1 MPIRYK
7 LTLWYS
13 CILTAIL
20 IVIGIAVYA
29 FLSYSTVKDIKG
41 RINAATA
48 LIAQQFSQSSV
59 FDPDSLIINPDSLQN
74 TDIYTQIVDYRMF
87 NKTGVSKTLP
97 GTLKFPFPDTVQKAM
112 NTGTGYVKIN
122 LQGYPF
128 YVYQAPIYVEGTKQ
142 VIGFLQVGVIT
153 SKEDKLLNNLR
164 TILIFSSLIG
174 LVLAFSIGLVMARQ
188 SLRPIEVV
196 IDAAKQIE
204 KGSDLSMRI
213 LHEGPS
219 DELGQLTD
227 TLNSM
232 LGRLETAY
240 NELDE
245 AYEAQRRF
253 VSDASHELRTPLT
266 TIRGNIDLL
275 QRMWLP
281 ALQARND
288 DGGALQIQFSP
299 EDAERVALSREAME
313 DISDEAKRM
322 SRLVNDLL
330 ALARADAGYDME
342 KEPLELLPLVE
353 EVARRAGH
361 LPRKAEWRVGD
372 LSVLQDVGVM
382 GHPDF
387 LRQLLFI
394 FIENGFK
401 YTSAGY
407 VELQAVS
414 RDGLAGI
421 VIRDTGIGMKAEE
434 VPHIF
439 DRFYRADKSRNR
451 TGGTGLGLSI
461 AKWIIDEHKGSVE
474 VRTQEGMGTSFTIW
488 LPIAFSLHNDSGIM
502 NEESRNMEKNR
513 QEKAG
518 NR

>member
-13 CILTAIL
+13 CILTAVL
-20 IVIGIAVYA
+20 IIIGIAVYA

-41 RINAATA
+41 RINGATA

-74 TDIYTQIVDYRMF
+74 TDIYTQIIDYRRI
-87 NKTGVSKTLP
+87 NTTGVSSTLP
-97 GTLKFPFPDTVQKAM
+97 GNLRFPFPNTAEKAV
-112 NTGTGYVKIN
+112 NAGSGYVKVN

-128 YVYQAPIYVEGTKQ
+128 YIYQAPVYVEGTKQ
-142 VIGFLQVGVIT
+142 VIGYLQVGVIT
-153 SKEDKLLNNLR
+153 SKEDKLLNNLK

-174 LVLAFSIGLVMARQ
+174 LVIAFTIGLLMARQ

-204 KGSDLSMRI
+204 KGSDLSVRI
-213 LHEGPS
+213 SHEGPN
-219 DELGQLTD
+219 DELGRLTD
-227 TLNSM
+227 TLNGM

-266 TIRGNIDLL
+266 TIRGNIELL

-281 ALQARND
+281 ALQASND
-288 DGGALQIQFSP
+288 DPAVHFSP
-299 EDAERVALSREAME
+299 EDIERAALSREAMG

-330 ALARADAGYDME
+330 ALARADAGYVME
-342 KEPLELLPLVE
+342 KEPVELLPLVE
-353 EVARRAGH
+353 EVARRASH

-372 LSVLQDVGVM
+372 LSVLENVGVN

-401 YTSAGY
+401 YTTAGY

-414 RDGLAGI
+414 RDRQAGI
-421 VIRDTGIGMKAEE
+421 IIRDTGIGMKSEQ
-434 VPHIF
+434 VPNIF
-439 DRFYRADKSRNR
+439 ERFYRADESRGR

-474 VRTQEGMGTSFTIW
+474 VRTQEGMGTTFTIW
-488 LPIAFSLHNDSGIM
+488 LPIAFSLHYDSGIM
-502 NEESRNMEKNR
+502 EEQSRNLEK
-513 QEKAG
+513 
-518 NR
+518 